1 MLVPLSA
8 GCQTPFSLLR
18 QRETTNTPFD
28 VSQGDQHIPLFG
40 GDDALRQSF
49 AHLLQGGELLI
60 GINASRRN
68 DRIQKN
74 MRPLAA
80 AQAGTRAH
88 GQATSTS
95 SIPRGLFRVTVKSG
109 VAGGKLHGA

>member
-1 MLVPLSA
+1 VRMMRCVSPLPTSCRA
-8 GCQTPFSLLR
+8 ANSSS
-18 QRETTNTPFD
+18 
-28 VSQGDQHIPLFG
+28 V
-40 GDDALRQSF
+40 
-49 AHLLQGGELLI
+49 
-60 GINASRRN
+60 NASRRN